1 MTKRKAQP
9 VFFAALKK
17 YLKEPLVHFLLIG
30 AGLFLLFG
38 LRGNPTS
45 LPGGQSG
52 PQSTKI
58 VVTGGDIDQMIAM
71 FGKTWLRQPTE
82 EEVKGLVENFVRD
95 EIYYREALNIGLDR
109 EDALIRR
116 KLRRKMEFI
125 LEDITAQMEPTD
137 EELEAFMKKHQEAY
151 LVDPKIAFRQVYIN
165 ADKRGTKAET
175 EARQILA
182 DLIGGVDPAQVG
194 DSFLLEPE
202 IRLSPLWDIRKQFG
216 EEFSRSL
223 LELKEGKWQG
233 PVRSG
238 YGLHLVF
245 VKERVG
251 GRMPDLNEVREMV
264 TRDWL
269 SERQKE
275 LKDAA
280 YAKIRE
286 RYTVEIKK
294 PETGSDPAVAH
305 AATRTVTR

>member
-1 MTKRKAQP
+1 L
-9 VFFAALKK
+9 VKK
-17 YLKEPLVHFLLIG
+17 LIREPLVHFLLIG

-45 LPGGQSG
+45 LPGGQAG
-52 PQSTKI
+52 QQSTKI
-58 VVTGGDIDQMIAM
+58 VVTQGDIDQMIAV
-71 FGKTWLRQPTE
+71 FSKTWVRPPTE
-82 EEVKGLVENFVRD
+82 AEVKSLVENFVRD
-95 EIYYREALNIGLDR
+95 EIYYREALAIGLDR
-109 EDALIRR
+109 DDATIRR
-116 KLRRKMEFI
+116 RMRQKMEFI
-125 LEDITAQMEPTD
+125 FEDLTAQAEPKD
-137 EELEAFMKKHQEAY
+137 DDLLAYMKKHPEVY
-151 LVDPKIAFRQVYIN
+151 LVDPKIAFLQVYIN
-165 ADKRGTKAET
+165 TDKRGTKAET

-269 SERQKE
+269 AERQKE

-286 RYTVEIKK
+286 RYTVEIEK

>member
-1 MTKRKAQP
+1 VKQL
-9 VFFAALKK
+9 VKK
-17 YLKEPLVHFLLIG
+17 LIREPLVHFLLIG

-38 LRGNPTS
+38 WRVNPAS
-45 LPGGQSG
+45 LPSGQSG

-58 VVTGGDIDQMIAM
+58 VITQGDIDQLIAM
-71 FGKTWLRQPTE
+71 FGKTWLRLPTE

-116 KLRRKMEFI
+116 KLRQKMEFI
-125 LEDITAQMEPTD
+125 LEDITAQVEPTD
-137 EELEAFMKKHQEAY
+137 EELEAFMERHQEAY

-165 ADKRGTKAET
+165 ADKRGTNGET

-182 DLIGGVDPAQVG
+182 DLNGGADPALVG
-194 DSFLLEPE
+194 DPILLDSK

-223 LELKEGKWQG
+223 FEMKEGKWEG

-245 VKERVG
+245 VRERVG
-251 GRMPDLNEVREMV
+251 GRMPKLNEVREMV
-264 TRDWL
+264 KSDWL
-269 SERQKE
+269 AERQKD

-286 RYTVEIKK
+286 RYTVEIEK
-294 PETGSDPAVAH
+294 PETKAVAE
-305 AATRTVTR
+305 AGTGTVSR

>member
-1 MTKRKAQP
+1 L
-9 VFFAALKK
+9 VKK
-17 YLKEPLVHFLLIG
+17 LIREPLVHFLLIG

-58 VVTGGDIDQMIAM
+58 VVTQGDIDQMIAV
-71 FGKTWLRQPTE
+71 FSKTWVRPPTE
-82 EEVKGLVENFVRD
+82 AEVKSLVENFIRD
-95 EIYYREALNIGLDR
+95 EIYYREALAIGLDR
-109 EDALIRR
+109 DDANIRR
-116 KLRRKMEFI
+116 RMRQKMEFI
-125 LEDITAQMEPTD
+125 FEDLTAQAEPKD
-137 EELEAFMKKHQEAY
+137 EDLLAYMKKHPEAY

-165 ADKRGTKAET
+165 TDKRGTKAET

-182 DLIGGVDPAQVG
+182 DLIGGADPAQVG

-269 SERQKE
+269 SDRQKE

-286 RYTVEIKK
+286 RYTVEIEK
-294 PETGSDPAVAH
+294 PEAGSDPAVAH